1 MARSRSVQAA
11 SENPSPLMMQPGSK
25 PTLAAVRLI
34 LLVLA
39 GLVLSEPASAQSS
52 EARSLHETVERL
64 HRDIVDLQRHVYG
77 GKAPAAPGP
86 ISPQQ
91 DQTQAGVGIDERRAA
106 SALVRVTA
114 LEGELRG
121 LTGAIE
127 EIRHKVDTA
136 GRRLDKLV
144 EDVDFRLSAIE
155 RTLAEVTAMAT
166 QGVAP
171 AQSRTGMPAPEAAG
185 SGMAPQVPGPSGQP
199 GVLGTIPVDRL
210 PSPGSAVETASPTP
224 ARPKSLLPE
233 GTPKERYDFA
243 RRLLREGL
251 LRSQDLV
258 KAERA
263 FEEFLTAHADHE
275 LADNARYWLAESHY
289 VREDYNQAAA
299 VFVEGYQTSPTGIKA
314 PDNLL
319 KLGMSLSRLGR
330 GDEACAA
337 FQELNEKFPDSAD
350 RIKVHSQTEWQKA
363 GCE

>member
-1 MARSRSVQAA
+1 
-11 SENPSPLMMQPGSK
+11 MMQPGSK

-39 GLVLSEPASAQSS
+39 GLVLSEPVSAQSS
-52 EARSLHETVERL
+52 EARSLRETVERL
-64 HRDIVDLQRHVYG
+64 RQDIVDLQRQVYRG
-77 GKAPAAPGP
+77 EAPAAPGP

-106 SALVRVTA
+106 GALVRVTA

-121 LTGAIE
+121 LTGEIE

-155 RTLAEVTAMAT
+155 RTLSEVTAMAT

-171 AQSRTGMPAPEAAG
+171 AQSRTDTPAPEAEG

-210 PSPGSAVETASPTP
+210 PPPGSAVETASPTP

-243 RRLLREGL
+243 LSLLRL
-251 LRSQDLV
+251 LRSQDLF

-350 RIKVHSQTEWQKA
+350 RIKVRSQKEWQKA